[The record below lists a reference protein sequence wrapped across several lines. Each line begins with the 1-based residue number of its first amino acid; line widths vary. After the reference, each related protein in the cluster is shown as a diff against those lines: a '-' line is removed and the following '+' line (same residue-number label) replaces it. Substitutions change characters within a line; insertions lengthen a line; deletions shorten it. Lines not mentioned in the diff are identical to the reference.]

1 MKLISLAIL
10 ALAVYAAAVAE
21 TSLASA
27 IEVRYVTP
35 DLFALAAILW
45 QLTAGR
51 TRGFVVAA
59 GWGLAYDLT
68 AAGPFGLGL
77 GLFALVGYA
86 IARLRGH
93 LDLDHVAL
101 QLAVVVAATTAIA
114 FGEGAAW
121 RLLGET
127 TLPWSTLAV
136 RASSVGVYTT
146 VIALP
151 LLLLRSWFQ
160 GARVVAA

>member
-1 MKLISLAIL
+1 MKPISLAIL
-10 ALAVYAAAVAE
+10 ALAVYAAAIAE

-27 IEVRYVTP
+27 IEVRHVTP

-59 GWGLAYDLT
+59 AVGLAYDLT

-77 GLFALVGYA
+77 GLFALVGYG
-86 IARLRGH
+86 IARLRGN

-101 QLAVVVAATTAIA
+101 QLAVVVAATTTIA
-114 FGEGAAW
+114 LGEGAAW

-127 TLPWSTLAV
+127 ALPWSTLAV
-136 RASSVGVYTT
+136 RATSVGVYTAA
-146 VIALP
+146 IALP
-151 LLLLRSWFQ
+151 LLLFRGWFHRA
-160 GARVVAA
+160 GAATT